1 MEVDQQTVVLWADGG
16 VEVSIITPLLPL
28 QIQTQLASSCRNQG
42 STMPAASLRVYSL
55 RASSGLEKSYF
66 LLKGKKKALF
76 LKIIEAT

>member
-66 LLKGKKKALF
+66 LLKGKKKSF
-76 LKIIEAT
+76 VFKNN